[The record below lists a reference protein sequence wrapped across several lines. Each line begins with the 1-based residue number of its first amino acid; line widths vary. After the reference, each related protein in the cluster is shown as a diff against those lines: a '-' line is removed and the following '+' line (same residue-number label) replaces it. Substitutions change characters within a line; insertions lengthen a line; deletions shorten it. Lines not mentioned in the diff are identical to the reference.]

1 MFLNSLICLDF
12 LSNDQNNTEY
22 ILITIQHNRV
32 IESVSIAGGLKQM
45 GTPGVPSKLN
55 KIFFVLKC
63 FGNRGL
69 LKIIGKKKASEI

>member
-32 IESVSIAGGLKQM
+32 IESVSIACGLKQM
-45 GTPGVPSKLN
+45 GTQKKGEPGTP
-55 KIFFVLKC
+55 
-63 FGNRGL
+63 
-69 LKIIGKKKASEI
+69 IIYE